1 MANLPPTKPVSLLM
15 KRIALLSL
23 FALVVSCFSI
33 SCESRKAEKE
43 APNGISAAQTGY
55 TRESVYQLQD
65 RTFRQLAY

>member
-1 MANLPPTKPVSLLM
+1 M

-23 FALVVSCFSI
+23 FALALSCFSI
-33 SCESRKAEKE
+33 GCESRKTDKD

-55 TRESVYQLQD
+55 SRESVYKLQD